1 MPLVFTGVWKTR
13 RVLFVRE
20 WHVFLA
26 QDGNSLE
33 ILLKCREN
41 TESQNHLLTF
51 CFREIT
57 FVCVAWMS
65 SSEKNFPLN
74 IL

>member
-33 ILLKCREN
+33 ILLKCVEN
-41 TESQNHLLTF
+41 TESQNH
-51 CFREIT
+51 C
-57 FVCVAWMS
+57 
-65 SSEKNFPLN
+65 
-74 IL
+74 